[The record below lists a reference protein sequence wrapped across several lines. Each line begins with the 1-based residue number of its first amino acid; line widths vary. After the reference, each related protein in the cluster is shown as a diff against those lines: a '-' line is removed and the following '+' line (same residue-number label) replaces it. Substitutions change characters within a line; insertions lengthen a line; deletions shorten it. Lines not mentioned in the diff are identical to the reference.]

1 MKQRL
6 KKGIAFVLVVLLLAT
21 CVPMRTFA
29 EGNQVPQTQT
39 VETEVETTS
48 SQTDQTH
55 TDQVPTET
63 VQTPTAD
70 GAPTQGPE
78 VKTGPVDGDA
88 SAAPAQNTPKTQTG
102 ETTLQTIQLDVAA
115 VEVIDFGEG
124 SAVVIKEPPQQVVTA
139 AAENGKLTITAVEAG
154 TVSFQVDVSGAAGN
168 QQIQYTVTV
177 LPQND
182 EQPEQEPLPPADLPA
197 EKTENQEPDQSE
209 TITVTF
215 RIDNP
220 DYTRDAVSGNTHI
233 TVDEPYDQGRG
244 LSYTQW
250 VKTYKVTGRGVLA
263 SYKIPAGTAL
273 ASWPKV
279 NVTNIGND
287 NEVTYISS
295 YAWVDGQGNVCSPNA
310 AFAQDTVLSLY
321 LYRDNTSYS
330 LDFVCGGCDG
340 KYHSIP
346 YILGGYPSAT
356 FTLGQSVSQA
366 YIPTA
371 EDINAN
377 YSSEW
382 CQHGKGHGEVFDKW
396 QLKNSA
402 TGEMVD
408 FAAGVPITQDY
419 VENGDHSIKV
429 YAQWLNEPVTATF
442 KNGETVVEG
451 RKVSKGSA
459 LGTLP
464 AVTAPE
470 GQVFQDWEYTD
481 GKGNLQLATEETILT
496 QDTVFTAKFVQSQ
509 ICSVTFRDVQPQGD
523 EAAAVTVQADSGCTL
538 EQAIQASDQSVW
550 ADGTSLS
557 QCKWYT
563 LGQDGQ
569 KVPAELSDLVSGD
582 MELYTYTYQVQLT
595 LSPQQVAM
603 ALSMAEV
610 QNHPDGSI
618 TLTITAREGQQLA
631 ASDFVID
638 GVDYSV
644 YTWQTRDGAK
654 VSIQNLIQNGLTEN
668 IIADSQDSQ
677 PETLSIQFFI
687 AKDGK
692 WIPLEERNMAV
703 YLCSDRY
710 ALTAAQ
716 LESVYGAYGFRA
728 GNLEVNK
735 KLFGHTSRDNDKI
748 WTNAPAVKQG
758 GIVYVRILKRD
769 DVNNKGQE
777 CDVYYLPNS
786 FQGNDNDGDPKE
798 SLAALESFYSV
809 EIQDPNHK
817 VYEKDELPATTYTLK
832 GRTATVTVKNGPGV
846 VWECVGKDGTS
857 VNGVSQGDT
866 TVFTIESISQPYIIS
881 PALKEGEVRITYI
894 MNLDPPPS
902 DPEYGAPNIEGQQ
915 VFTWV
920 QPSANPHSV
929 RAPSQQSYF
938 FESDKYL
945 GMATFEGWLCDADN
959 QVHQIG
965 EYYKIPNGK
974 TEITFTAK
982 WETQTG
988 HEADHNNNT
997 LVNFFVSIGAV
1008 PEGSTRWE
1016 SGLNSDVFTSSV
1028 FVSDCGVS
1036 GNDAMRPGVGIQKN
1050 PNNPDQY
1057 YILGQSTGNDLNA
1070 IHSEIY
1076 NKLTNGYEKTADN
1089 GTTFTFQVDFPN
1101 DEEVLQNIRS
1111 MVADG
1116 TGHIQLNGKDVAA
1129 DDLTDTKFT
1138 IKWHVF
1144 KYDATDGWHI
1154 DGVLVAK
1161 TGNMRITK
1169 TFAGNPDAIEAAK
1182 NGFYV
1187 DVTTDTSDGS
1197 ESPHGNRVLR
1207 LTDEGVKKSD
1217 DGSTYTWDIPVDQY
1231 RDYTVAEM
1239 EYEYTQNGIKT
1250 TAEYQVKNSRQADQ
1264 NTAGWRSGDSAL
1276 VTGQASQINEVQTV
1290 SFLNTYTQPGV
1301 MTLKKIDALTGQTMP
1316 NISFTVLDEHGTPVT
1331 LYFGG
1336 PGRYSIDPA
1345 DGSLVPDSKAVTDG
1359 SGQIYLKLEHSTTYI
1374 FQEDV
1379 PVGYENPG
1387 KITVTLDADGKQIID
1402 ARAENGDKFV
1412 SKSEMELTVKNY
1424 SPVLPL
1430 TVEKQWLDRE
1440 NTPVSVSVYYDG
1452 QPLLNGFTAE
1462 LEERNAWRH
1471 TFTTRVPLYI
1481 DGKRAEYTIREDK
1494 IGDWNYSS
1502 TEPDGYRFYDVKT
1515 LPMEYRDA
1523 SGQKTENP
1531 SDAVGIY
1538 LTVTNERDT
1547 GTLRFRKVDQNGQ
1560 GLSQVFFYLYTIP
1573 ANATKVPTVTEG
1585 TGEHAGHNVIE
1596 GFGDPFTAV
1605 SNPDVVFNNLQGG
1618 QYYMVEHYTPAGYTL
1633 KDDLYRV
1640 TVSGNTITMEKQ
1652 SGSGW
1657 TTLSADADS
1666 KMIEIENVREFVD
1679 VTVTK
1684 KVTGNMAIFSEPFSF
1699 TAASKLYKPIQ
1710 IVKDNGTLEEYN
1722 GGFTL
1727 RNGQSITLR
1736 VQKGDEITLTET
1748 GAADYTTSITI
1759 DGNSSVD
1766 NGKTVTVSIDNTEME
1781 ADKSVVFTNHKDMD
1795 IDTGVILDT
1804 LPYILI
1810 LAVVVI
1816 GGVVLLKSRKRRRED

>member
-1 MKQRL
+1 MKNWNFRKML
-6 KKGIAFVLVVLLLAT
+6 ALVLAVLL
-21 CVPMRTFA
+21 
-29 EGNQVPQTQT
+29 
-39 VETEVETTS
+39 
-48 SQTDQTH
+48 
-55 TDQVPTET
+55 
-63 VQTPTAD
+63 
-70 GAPTQGPE
+70 
-78 VKTGPVDGDA
+78 
-88 SAAPAQNTPKTQTG
+88 
-102 ETTLQTIQLDVAA
+102 VAA
-115 VEVIDFGEG
+115 VPIQTFAQEGTVTEVTAADTASKTPEAEGAPAKTGDGTPSEPVQEPPASSVPVEEPPVTSAPVEDPSGPSEGNNLLPTPTDPDPSETPPETDSIVYTQDAITLSVGQSEEIDFGEG
-124 SAVVIKEPPQQVVTA
+124 TEISLKDYSEDVVQA
-139 AAENGKLTITAVEAG
+139 RAENGKLIITALAAGTAAFKADVTTQDGTQYLAYTITVTPPSEEPPV
-154 TVSFQVDVSGAAGN
+154 VSEPVSTNNAAS
-168 QQIQYTVTV
+168 
-177 LPQND
+177 LEPQ
-182 EQPEQEPLPPADLPA
+182 
-197 EKTENQEPDQSE
+197 

-220 DYTRDAVSGNTHI
+220 EYTEDTGSKNTHI
-233 TVDEPYDQGRG
+233 TVDAPYAEGQG
-244 LSYTQW
+244 LTYTKW
-250 VKTYKVTGRGVLA
+250 VKTYKVTGTGVLQ
-263 SYKIPAGTAL
+263 SYEIPAGTAL
-273 ASWPKV
+273 TSWPKV
-279 NVTNIGND
+279 NVTNIGDGNA
-287 NEVTYISS
+287 VTYLSS
-295 YAWVDGQGNVCSPNA
+295 YAWVDGQGSVCSPNA
-310 AFAQDTVLSLY
+310 AFTQDTVLSLH
-321 LYRDNTSYS
+321 LYQDNTSYS

-382 CQHGKGHGEVFDKW
+382 CQHGKDHGEVFDKW

-429 YAQWLNEPVTATF
+429 YAQWLKNPVTATF
-442 KNGETVVEG
+442 KNGETVVEE

-470 GQVFQDWEYTD
+470 GQIFQGWEYTD
-481 GKGNLQLATEETILT
+481 EEGIPQLATEETILT
-496 QDTVFTAKFVQSQ
+496 KDTTFTAKFAQSQ
-509 ICSVTFRDVQPQGD
+509 ICSVTFRDVPPEGN
-523 EAAAVTVQADSGCTL
+523 EAAAVTVQVDSGRTL
-538 EQAIQASDQSVW
+538 EQAIQASDQSAW
-550 ADGTSLS
+550 ADGTPLT
-557 QCKWYT
+557 QCKWYI
-563 LGQDGQ
+563 LGQDRQ
-569 KVPAELSDLVSGD
+569 KIPAELSDVVSGD

-595 LSPQQVAM
+595 LSPQQAAM

-610 QNHPDGSI
+610 QDHPDGSI

-644 YTWQTRDGAK
+644 YTWQTKDGEP

-668 IIADSQDSQ
+668 ITATST
-677 PETLSIQFFI
+677 ETANETGNIQFFI
-687 AKDGK
+687 AIDGK
-692 WIPLEERNMAV
+692 WRVLAERNMTLYTV
-703 YLCSDRY
+703 GERY

-728 GNLEVNK
+728 GDLQGGEK
-735 KLFGHTSRDNDKI
+735 MFPHTSRDDTTI
-748 WTNAPAVKQG
+748 WADAAAVEKER
-758 GIVYVRILKRD
+758 IVYAQLRRTRD
-769 DVNNKGQE
+769 GATE
-777 CDVYYLPNS
+777 CDVYYLPN
-786 FQGNDNDGDPKE
+786 E
-798 SLAALESFYSV
+798 SCKNSGSASRWADDESFYSIQV
-809 EIQDPNHK
+809 QDPAHQ

-846 VWECVGKDGTS
+846 VWECVGKDGTF

-902 DPEYGAPNIEGQQ
+902 DPDYGAPNIEGQQ
-915 VFTWV
+915 AFTWV
-920 QPSANPHSV
+920 QPSTNPHSV

-945 GMATFEGWLCDADN
+945 GMATFQGWLCDADN

-965 EYYKIPNGK
+965 KYYTIPNGK

-988 HEADHNNNT
+988 HEADHKNNT

-1016 SGLNSDVFTSSV
+1016 SGIEESQFTSSV
-1028 FVSDCGVS
+1028 FASDCGVS
-1036 GNDAMRPGVGIQKN
+1036 GKDAMRLGQQSG
-1050 PNNPDQY
+1050 DQY
-1057 YILGQSTGNDLNA
+1057 YILGQSGGNDLNA
-1070 IHSEIY
+1070 IHSDIY
-1076 NKLTNGYEKTADN
+1076 NKLTNGYEKTADG
-1089 GTTFTFQVDFPN
+1089 GTTYTFQVDFPN
-1101 DEEVLQNIRS
+1101 DEDVLQHIRS

-1116 TGHIQLNGKDVAA
+1116 TGHIQLNGKYVAA

-1144 KYDATDGWHI
+1144 KYDKTDGWHI

-1182 NGFYV
+1182 ARFSI

-1197 ESPHGNRVLR
+1197 ESPHGDRTLG
-1207 LTDEGVKKSD
+1207 LAGAESD
-1217 DGSTYTWDIPVDQY
+1217 DGITYTWDIPVDQY
-1231 RDYTVAEM
+1231 RDYTVAEKG
-1239 EYEYTQNGIKT
+1239 YEYTQNGIKT

-1345 DGSLVPDSKAVTDG
+1345 DGSPVPDSKAVTDG
-1359 SGQIYLKLEHSTTYI
+1359 SGQIYLKLAHSTTYI

-1430 TVEKQWLDRE
+1430 TVEKQWLDGE

-1462 LEERNAWRH
+1462 LEERNAWSH

-1547 GTLRFRKVDQNGQ
+1547 GTLRLRKVDQNGQ

-1699 TAASKLYKPIQ
+1699 TAASQQTNPIQ
-1710 IVKDNGTLEEYN
+1710 IVKGNGTLEEYN

-1736 VQKGDEITLTET
+1736 VQKGDEITLAET

-1766 NGKTVTVSIDNTEME
+1766 NGKTVTVSIGNAEKE

>member
-6 KKGIAFVLVVLLLAT
+6 KKGIAFALVVLLLAT

-48 SQTDQTH
+48 AQTDQTH

-124 SAVVIKEPPQQVVTA
+124 SAVAIKEPPQQVVTA

-154 TVSFQVDVSGAAGN
+154 TVSFQLDVSGAAGN

-182 EQPEQEPLPPADLPA
+182 EQPEQDPQNPADLPA

-215 RIDNP
+215 RIANP
-220 DYTRDAVSGNTHI
+220 DYTQDAVSRNTHI
-233 TVDEPYDQGRG
+233 TVDAPYDQDQG

-250 VKTYKVTGRGVLA
+250 GKTYKVTGTGVLE
-263 SYKIPAGTAL
+263 SYEIPAGTAL

-287 NEVTYISS
+287 NAVTYISS

-321 LYRDNTSYS
+321 LYQDNTSYS
-330 LDFVCGGCDG
+330 LNFVCGGCDKG
-340 KYHSIP
+340 CHSITHV
-346 YILGGYPSAT
+346 LDGYPSAT
-356 FTLGQSVSQA
+356 FTLGQSVSQK

-377 YSSEW
+377 FSSEW
-382 CQHGKGHGEVFDKW
+382 CQHGKDYGEIFDKW

-429 YAQWLNEPVTATF
+429 YAQWLKEPVTATF
-442 KNGETVVEG
+442 KNGETVVEE
-451 RKVSKGSA
+451 RKVNKGSA

-464 AVTAPE
+464 PVTAPE
-470 GQVFQDWEYTD
+470 GQVFQGWEYTD
-481 GKGNLQLATEETILT
+481 GEGSLQLAKEETILT
-496 QDTVFTAKFVQSQ
+496 KDTVFTAKFVQSQ
-509 ICSVTFRDVQPQGD
+509 ICSVTFLDVQPQGD
-523 EAAAVTVQADSGCTL
+523 EAAAVTVQVDSGRTL
-538 EQAIQASDQSVW
+538 GQAIQASDQSAW
-550 ADGTSLS
+550 ADGTPLS

-569 KVPAELSDLVSGD
+569 KVPAELSDVVSGD
-582 MELYTYTYQVQLT
+582 MELYTYTYEVVLK
-595 LSPQQVAM
+595 LSPEQAAM
-603 ALSMAEV
+603 ALSMVEV
-610 QNHPDGSI
+610 QDHRDGTL
-618 TLTITAREGQQLA
+618 TLTITARDGQHLK
-631 ASDFVID
+631 ASDFVAG
-638 GVDYSV
+638 GVDYSI
-644 YTWQTRDGAK
+644 YQWETTDGEILDLQK
-654 VSIQNLIQNGLTEN
+654 LIQEGVTED
-668 IIADSQDSQ
+668 IVATST
-677 PETLSIQFFI
+677 ETELPTGVIYFYI
-687 AKDGK
+687 AKDGQ
-692 WIPLEERNMAV
+692 WEPLKNQAMALGKVNSNGER
-703 YLCSDRY
+703 YG
-710 ALTAAQ
+710 LTGAQ
-716 LESVYGAYGFRA
+716 LESIYGAYGFTA
-728 GNLEVNK
+728 SDLTVETNLFLHAMHGENE
-735 KLFGHTSRDNDKI
+735 I
-748 WTNAPAVKQG
+748 WGDSAAAEG
-758 GIVYVRILKRD
+758 EDGIVYCPLVRTSDESEPK
-769 DVNNKGQE
+769 
-777 CDVYYLPNS
+777 CDVYYVPNGGFVTS
-786 FQGNDNDGDPKE
+786 INKEDGTFK
-798 SLAALESFYSV
+798 AKNSFYSIQV
-809 EIQDPNHK
+809 QDPAHQ

-846 VWECVGKDGTS
+846 VWECVGKDGTF

-965 EYYKIPNGK
+965 EYYNIPNGK

-982 WETQTG
+982 WKPQTG
-988 HEADHNNNT
+988 HEADHENNT

-1016 SGLNSDVFTSSV
+1016 SGIAESQFTSSV
-1028 FVSDCGVS
+1028 FASDCGVS
-1036 GNDAMRPGVGIQKN
+1036 GNDAMQLGQQSG
-1050 PNNPDQY
+1050 DQY
-1057 YILGQSTGNDLNA
+1057 YILGQSGGNDLNA

-1076 NKLTNGYEKTADN
+1076 NELTNGYEKTADN

-1144 KYDATDGWHI
+1144 KYDKTDGWHI

-1169 TFAGNPDAIEAAK
+1169 TFAGNPDAIEAVK
-1182 NGFYV
+1182 EGFSI
-1187 DVTTDTSDGS
+1187 DVTTDTSDDKVP
-1197 ESPHGNRVLR
+1197 PHGNRVLR

-1231 RDYTVAEM
+1231 RDYTVAEKG
-1239 EYEYTQNGIKT
+1239 YEYTQNGIKT

-1316 NISFTVLDEHGTPVT
+1316 NISFTVLDEHGAPVT

-1336 PGRYSIDPA
+1336 PGRYYSIDPA
-1345 DGSLVPDSKAVTDG
+1345 DGSRVPDSKAVTDG

-1374 FQEDV
+1374 FQEEV
-1379 PVGYENPG
+1379 PEGYEDPG

-1430 TVEKQWLDRE
+1430 TVEKQWLDGE

-1462 LEERNAWRH
+1462 LEGRNAWRQ

-1523 SGQKTENP
+1523 SGQKTENL

-1573 ANATKVPTVTEG
+1573 ANATEVPTVTKG
-1585 TGEHAGHNVIE
+1585 TGEHAGHNVIK

-1605 SNPDVVFNNLQGG
+1605 SNPHVVFNNLQGG

-1699 TAASKLYKPIQ
+1699 TAASQQNNPIQ
-1710 IVKDNGTLEEYN
+1710 IVKGNGTLEEYQD
-1722 GGFTL
+1722 GFTL

-1736 VQKGDEITLTET
+1736 VQKDDEITLTET

-1766 NGKTVTVSIDNTEME
+1766 NGKTVTVSIGNTEME

>member
-6 KKGIAFVLVVLLLAT
+6 KKGIAFALVVLLLAT

-48 SQTDQTH
+48 AQTDQTH

-182 EQPEQEPLPPADLPA
+182 EQPEQDPQNPADLPA

-279 NVTNIGND
+279 NVTNIGDGNA
-287 NEVTYISS
+287 VTYISS

-330 LDFVCGGCDG
+330 LDFVCGGCGNTGDS
-340 KYHSIP
+340 YHSIP
-346 YILGGYPSAT
+346 DAMGGYPIAY

-481 GKGNLQLATEETILT
+481 EEGIPQLATEETILT
-496 QDTVFTAKFVQSQ
+496 QDTTFTAKFAQSQ
-509 ICSVTFRDVQPQGD
+509 ICTVTFHDVKDGSEATTSVTVDAGKTLAD
-523 EAAAVTVQADSGCTL
+523 AIAAAGEFAW
-538 EQAIQASDQSVW
+538 SDE
-550 ADGTSLS
+550 TPLS
-557 QCKWYT
+557 QCQWHTEDETPVKLDT
-563 LGQDGQ
+563 PILESADF
-569 KVPAELSDLVSGD
+569 
-582 MELYTYTYQVQLT
+582 YTYTYHVVLILNPQDTAKAVAKSSVNVDVGSDGT
-595 LSPQQVAM
+595 L
-603 ALSMAEV
+603 
-610 QNHPDGSI
+610 
-618 TLTITAREGQQLA
+618 TLTITARDGQHLK
-631 ASDFVID
+631 ASDFVAG
-638 GVDYSV
+638 GVDYSI
-644 YTWQTRDGAK
+644 YQWETTDGEILDLQK
-654 VSIQNLIQNGLTEN
+654 LIQEGVTED
-668 IIADSQDSQ
+668 IVATST
-677 PETLSIQFFI
+677 ETELPTGVIYFYI
-687 AKDGK
+687 AKDGQ
-692 WIPLEERNMAV
+692 WEPLKNQAMALGKVNSNGER
-703 YLCSDRY
+703 YG
-710 ALTAAQ
+710 LTGAQ
-716 LESVYGAYGFRA
+716 LESIYGAYGFTA
-728 GNLEVNK
+728 SDLTVETNLFLHAMHGENE
-735 KLFGHTSRDNDKI
+735 I
-748 WTNAPAVKQG
+748 WGDSAAAEG
-758 GIVYVRILKRD
+758 EDGIVYCPLVRTSDESEPK
-769 DVNNKGQE
+769 
-777 CDVYYLPNS
+777 CDVYYVPNGGFVTS
-786 FQGNDNDGDPKE
+786 INKEDGTFK
-798 SLAALESFYSV
+798 AKNSFYSIQV
-809 EIQDPNHK
+809 QDPAHQ

-832 GRTATVTVKNGPGV
+832 GQTATVTVKNGPGV
-846 VWECVGKDGTS
+846 AWECVGKDET
-857 VNGVSQGDT
+857 VVHGVSQGDT
-866 TVFTIESISQPYIIS
+866 TVFTIKSISQPYIIS

-988 HEADHNNNT
+988 HEADHKNNT

-1076 NKLTNGYEKTADN
+1076 NKLTNGYEKTADDGN
-1089 GTTFTFQVDFPN
+1089 KFTFQVDFPN

-1144 KYDATDGWHI
+1144 KYDKTDGWHI

-1197 ESPHGNRVLR
+1197 ESPHGNRTLH
-1207 LTDEGVKKSD
+1207 LTDAESD
-1217 DGSTYTWDIPVDQY
+1217 DGITYTWDIPVDQY
-1231 RDYTVAEM
+1231 RDYTVEEM

-1316 NISFTVLDEHGTPVT
+1316 NISFTVLDEHGDPVT

-1336 PGRYSIDPA
+1336 PGRYSIDPE

-1374 FQEDV
+1374 FQEEV
-1379 PVGYENPG
+1379 PEGYEDPG
-1387 KITVTLDADGKQIID
+1387 EITVTLDADGKQIID

-1430 TVEKQWLDRE
+1430 TVEKQWLDGE

-1462 LEERNAWRH
+1462 LEGRNAWRH

-1766 NGKTVTVSIDNTEME
+1766 NGKTVTVSIGSTEME